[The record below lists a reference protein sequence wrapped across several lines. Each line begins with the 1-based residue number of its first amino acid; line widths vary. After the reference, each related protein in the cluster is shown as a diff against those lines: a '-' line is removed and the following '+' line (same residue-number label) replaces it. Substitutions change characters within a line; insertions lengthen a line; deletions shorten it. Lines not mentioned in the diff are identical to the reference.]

1 MARDYDWENISKL
14 YTALSRSGLLL
25 PDREIVKFDLT
36 NEIAIGGETFWNAH
50 ATRTFSV
57 LSNG

>member
-14 YTALSRSGLLL
+14 YTALSRSRLLL

-50 ATRTFSV
+50 
-57 LSNG
+57 